1 MEKSNFKK
9 FCHDRFTEHG
19 FKKHRSTYYLASS
32 HGLLCGLTLQ
42 GSYGTAYY
50 INCDFFIGNF
60 EDPKSYPSQ
69 YDSDLYDRPI
79 CVLSKTTYKGEH
91 FMTALI
97 EYEKYTEEE
106 LQPFFDQAF
115 NNRIMPP
122 LQNGKQE
129 LLMHLDEWEL
139 PDSDT
144 DQLDTIRKK
153 LSN

>member
-1 MEKSNFKK
+1 
-9 FCHDRFTEHG
+9 
-19 FKKHRSTYYLASS
+19 
-32 HGLLCGLTLQ
+32 
-42 GSYGTAYY
+42 
-50 INCDFFIGNF
+50 
-60 EDPKSYPSQ
+60 
-69 YDSDLYDRPI
+69 
-79 CVLSKTTYKGEH
+79 
-91 FMTALI
+91 LI